1 LLKFGDF
8 AAARMKS
15 SQVVRNY
22 YVLPC
27 CLLLLNLCVEMVSYK
42 AKVLGDPFLRTGAI
56 MGMVLFGG
64 ALVGFVVAPLIGKLV
79 GGIHR
84 GSRQGGGELGEV
96 FFLLV
101 LGAAVFWLYYRI
113 YILGPESVLPSE
125 WHNPKF

>member
-1 LLKFGDF
+1 
-8 AAARMKS
+8 MKS

-56 MGMVLFGG
+56 MGRVLFGG
-64 ALVGFVVAPLIGKLV
+64 SLVGFVVAPLIGKLV

-84 GSRQGGGELGEV
+84 GSRQGGGELGEI
-96 FFLLV
+96 FFLLL

-113 YILGPESVLPSE
+113 YILGPESVLPTE